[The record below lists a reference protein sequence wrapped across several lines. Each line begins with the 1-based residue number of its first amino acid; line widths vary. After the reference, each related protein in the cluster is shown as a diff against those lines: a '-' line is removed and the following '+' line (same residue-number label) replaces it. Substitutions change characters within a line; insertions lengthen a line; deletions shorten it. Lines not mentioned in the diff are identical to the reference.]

1 MSSAAFVILC
11 FLPDRLSDWVIR
23 NPNMV
28 LICISLMA
36 IEVEN
41 ILFVVYGSF
50 VDILLCLIL
59 WPIFKLVFSFS

>member
-1 MSSAAFVILC
+1 MSLAAFVIVC
-11 FLPDRLSDWVIR
+11 FLRDRLSDWVIR

-41 ILFVVYGSF
+41 ILFVVYCSF
-50 VDILLCLIL
+50 VDIPLLL
-59 WPIFKLVFSFS
+59 FDSVAHF